1 MSAAGLAVPAL
12 PGIRDVLRAPVSG
25 FAALRRHPLVARPLL
40 VHLAGGLAL
49 GAAAAVRGAGDLEAA
64 VRDAAPAANE
74 TVVAATLAFLMVTL
88 TPVLV
93 AGSLLASGVVFHAL
107 CRLAGSRSSLRA
119 SMSVVLVA
127 LVPVALR
134 NLLLGAAVLVAGGA
148 VVERL
153 GALRFGDPFL
163 LISLVLVGVGAHV
176 AAGLSRRAA
185 AGVALAT
192 CAFPVLMQLG
202 GL

>member
-1 MSAAGLAVPAL
+1 MSAATAVP
-12 PGIRDVLRAPVSG
+12 GVRDVLGAPVSG
-25 FAALRRHPLVARPLL
+25 FAGLRRHPLVSRPLL

-49 GAAAAVRGAGDLEAA
+49 GVAAAVRGAGDLEAA
-64 VRDAAPAANE
+64 VRDVAPAANE
-74 TVVAATLAFLMVTL
+74 TVVSATLAFLIVTL
-88 TPVLV
+88 TPLLV
-93 AGSLLASGVVFHAL
+93 AASVLASGVVFHGL
-107 CRLAGSRSSLRA
+107 VRFLGGRGSLRA

-134 NLLLGAAVLVAGGA
+134 NLLLAAAVLVGGAA
-148 VVERL
+148 VVERF

-163 LISLVLVGVGAHV
+163 LLSLVLVGVGAHV

-185 AGVALAT
+185 AGVALVT
-192 CAFPVLMQLG
+192 CLVPLLMQLG